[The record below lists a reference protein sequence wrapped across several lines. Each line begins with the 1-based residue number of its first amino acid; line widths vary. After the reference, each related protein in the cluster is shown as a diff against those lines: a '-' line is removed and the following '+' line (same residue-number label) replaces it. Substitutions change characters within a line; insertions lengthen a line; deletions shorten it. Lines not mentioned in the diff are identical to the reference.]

1 MTDDPMNAT
10 SPAVRPTVG
19 AALLMTLGVIP
30 LIGGYVLLCG
40 AIGNIEFFT
49 GFLFLLAWTG
59 FEHGK
64 LAKLPH
70 AALGSALG
78 LALGFVLKLM
88 MGSSLGES
96 GGYVFGALALTVVF
110 CHILGWL
117 SLIVNFSCMTFL
129 ATITIR
135 SEEHT
140 SELQSLMRISYAVF
154 CLKKKNSNT

>member
-1 MTDDPMNAT
+1 M
-10 SPAVRPTVG
+10 
-19 AALLMTLGVIP
+19 
-30 LIGGYVLLCG
+30 
-40 AIGNIEFFT
+40 
-49 GFLFLLAWTG
+49 LAGTG

-110 CHILGWL
+110 CHILGWM

-135 SEEHT
+135 SAARRVGNGCVSMCRSRLWPYH
-140 SELQSLMRISYAVF
+140 
-154 CLKKKNSNT
+154 